1 MAEIKNLSVLAKT
14 NRQITEE
21 GVTQY
26 SCETK

>member
-21 GVTQY
+21 GAQY
-26 SCETK
+26 SYETK